1 MYISKLPGLH
11 SSQTLDGDWRHAL
24 LFAIFIKYQSTIDP
38 VISLIYIGFLSSLF
52 QVTVFLA
59 LLMSAIQP
67 E

>member
-11 SSQTLDGDWRHAL
+11 SSQTLDIDWQHAL
-24 LFAIFIKYQSTIDP
+24 LFVIFMKYQSTIDP
-38 VISLIYIGFLSSLF
+38 VISLIFIGFLSSF